1 MKDIIFELYKKD
13 QTVFTFKE
21 ILLYFPNLT
30 KQSLKDKL
38 KYAVKKGKIF
48 RLRKGIY
55 GKSDYNVFELAN
67 KIYTPSYISLET
79 VLKQEGLIF
88 QEFSY
93 VTVISYLSREVT
105 VGKQKIVYRK
115 IKDEILTEK
124 RGIGEKDNY
133 FVAEKERAFLDSLFL
148 YKDFYFDNLKP
159 LNWEKIFEILE
170 IYHSKALK
178 KRVDRYYQIFKK
190 EYA

>member
-1 MKDIIFELYKKD
+1 MKDIILELYKKD
-13 QTVFTFKE
+13 RTVFTFKE
-21 ILLYFPNLT
+21 ISLYFPNLS
-30 KQSLKDKL
+30 KQSLKDRL

-55 GKSDYNVFELAN
+55 GKSNYNIFELAN

-79 VLKQEGLIF
+79 ILKQEGMIF

-93 VTVISYLSREVT
+93 VTVVSYLSREVT

-115 IKDEILTEK
+115 IKDDILTERK
-124 RGIGEKDNY
+124 GIVEKDNY

-159 LNWEKIFEILE
+159 LNWEKVFEILE
-170 IYHSKALK
+170 IYHSTALK